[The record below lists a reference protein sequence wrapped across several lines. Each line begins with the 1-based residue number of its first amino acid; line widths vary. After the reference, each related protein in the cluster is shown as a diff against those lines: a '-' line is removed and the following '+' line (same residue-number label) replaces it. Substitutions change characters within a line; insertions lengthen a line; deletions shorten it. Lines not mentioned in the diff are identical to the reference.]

1 MKLMTSRVRLPIPR
15 DRIADFCRRHQ
26 IRRLAFF
33 GSVLRDDFTAESD
46 VDVLVE
52 PDATQA
58 ITLFTLAR
66 LQSDLSDL
74 LGRQVDLHTP
84 RTLDRNLRDRVLS
97 EAEEVY
103 VAA

>member
-1 MKLMTSRVRLPIPR
+1 MVNDKIKVSRSQLS
-15 DRIADFCRRHQ
+15 AFCRKHN

-33 GSVLRDDFTAESD
+33 GSVLRDDFGPESD

-52 PDATQA
+52 FEPNAKIGLIKFA
-58 ITLFTLAR
+58 GIEIE
-66 LQSDLSDL
+66 
-74 LGRQVDLHTP
+74 LGELIGRKVDLNTEGFISKYF
-84 RTLDRNLRDRVLS
+84 RDRVLS